1 MKFCF
6 RTTDCHES
14 TDNLGFAFGGLDI
27 HELLNYLGTLKAGSR
42 MHLIVRLRPGFDVE
56 GKRNYFHGP
65 MLTWICNTIKDKGIP
80 CPREQM
86 REELKK
92 RFVGVDS
99 NGEALSLADTLE
111 VKTDGDPRDPEAKYG
126 EFLSDVRNWCRDVL
140 GSEPPRPDQVD
151 LDEESNVC
159 AIQETTL

>member
-6 RTTDCHES
+6 RRS
-14 TDNLGFAFGGLDI
+14 TGDTLEETCEGLDVG
-27 HELLNYLGTLKAGSR
+27 ELIRYLETIKAGTR
-42 MHLIVRLRPGFDVE
+42 MHLIVRPRPGFNVE

-65 MLTWICNTIKDKGIP
+65 MLTWICKTLQDSGIP

-111 VKTDGDPRDPEAKYG
+111 VKTEGDPRDPEAKYG

-151 LDEESNVC
+151 LDEESTAC
-159 AIQETTL
+159 ATSETA

>member
-6 RTTDCHES
+6 HNNKTQCDTLEEQCV
-14 TDNLGFAFGGLDI
+14 GLAVS
-27 HELLNYLGTLKAGSR
+27 ELLNYLGTLRAGTR
-42 MHLIVRLRPGFDVE
+42 MHLVVRPRPGFNVE

-65 MLTWICNTIKDKGIP
+65 MLTWICAEVEKMGIP

-86 REELKK
+86 RQNFKK
-92 RFVGVDS
+92 KFVGVDS

-111 VKTDGDPRDPEAKYG
+111 VITEGDSRDPEQKYG
-126 EFLSDVRNWCRDVL
+126 EFLSDIRKWCRDVL

-151 LDEESNVC
+151 LAEENTAC
-159 AIQETTL
+159 ASPEKAIE